1 MRTAT
6 IFRPMP
12 ADPAFAPVPADGT
25 RHQLPRG
32 RRTPLAVT
40 LHPGLDR
47 QRSLERS
54 DSVAR
59 LVFLPE
65 PDHSV
70 CQKQNKDDAK
80 VRPMPGHCR
89 QDYRRFDH
97 PRDRTPKIAEE
108 FQELIGLLFC
118 NLIGPILGQP
128 FLRLRSSE
136 AIHRR
141 PQSFLHFR
149 QGQGFQ
155 IAFSIGFRSRPRFKS
170 LGLNGIGLH
179 NVMPSVLESGIC
191 LAAF

>member
-1 MRTAT
+1 MSPIRTRMTSPGTNSRAAGVLHLPSRFT
-6 IFRPMP
+6 LALIASVALSAAIALP
-12 ADPAFAPVPADGT
+12 AWCSSQNPTTAFARSRT
-25 RHQLPRG
+25 RM
-32 RRTPLAVT
+32 TPK
-40 LHPGLDR
+40 
-47 QRSLERS
+47 S
-54 DSVAR
+54 
-59 LVFLPE
+59 
-65 PDHSV
+65 
-70 CQKQNKDDAK
+70 
-80 VRPMPGHCR
+80 GHCR
-89 QDYRRFDH
+89 QDYRLFDH

-128 FLRLRSSE
+128 LLRLRSSE

-155 IAFSIGFRSRPRFKS
+155 IAFSTGFRSRPRFKS